1 MFRVEREVPSPEIF
15 LTIRKAAGMGPRSVE
30 GAVRGLGNE
39 LCSVVL
45 KLQENGKTV
54 GMGRIVGDG
63 GTVFHI
69 CDMAVIPDF
78 QRKGGGTMLMNELMR
93 FIEEEAPPNSYVNLL
108 ADVEGFYE
116 RWGFKPSQPSSVGM
130 YLKSDSNQ

>member
-93 FIEEEAPPNSYVNLL
+93 YIEEEAPPNSYVNLL

-130 YLKSDSNQ
+130 YLKIDSNQ

>member
-1 MFRVEREVPSPEIF
+1 M
-15 LTIRKAAGMGPRSVE
+15 IRKAAGMGPRSME
-30 GAVRGLGNE
+30 GATIGLGRE

-45 KLQENGKTV
+45 KLEESGRIV

-78 QRKGGGTMLMNELMR
+78 QRQGGGTMVMKELMR
-93 FIEEEAPPNSYVNLL
+93 YIEEEAPPNTYINLL
-108 ADVEGFYE
+108 ADVSGFYE
-116 RWGFKPSQPSSVGM
+116 RWGFKPSRPSSTGM
-130 YLKSDSNQ
+130 HLRSDSK

>member
-1 MFRVEREVPSPEIF
+1 MFRVEREVPSPEFF
-15 LTIRKAAGMGPRSVE
+15 LTIWIAAGLGPRSVD

-93 FIEEEAPPNSYVNLL
+93 YIEEEAPPNSYVNLL

>member
-1 MFRVEREVPSPEIF
+1 MFIVEREVPSPEVF
-15 LTIRKAAGMGPRSVE
+15 LMIREAAGMGPRSME
-30 GAVRGLGNE
+30 GATKGLGNE

-45 KLQENGKTV
+45 KLEQNKKIV

-78 QRKGGGTMLMNELMR
+78 QRQGGGTMVMNELMR
-93 FIEEEAPPNSYVNLL
+93 YIEEEAPPNTYINLL
-108 ADVEGFYE
+108 ADVNGFYE
-116 RWGFKPSQPSSVGM
+116 RWGFKPSRPSSTGM
-130 YLKSDSNQ
+130 HLKRDSK